1 MNGLRNVRILDGED
15 ANGCTYV
22 LTYNK
27 YFSCRQPKLI
37 KMGGALLL
45 NFYNDV
51 IILTY
56 LVTFCIIVQCTLSL
70 FWQRHGQCPG
80 RAGRPS
86 WQRGLKE
93 LSTLT

>member
-15 ANGCTYV
+15 AIGCTYV

-56 LVTFCIIVQCTLSL
+56 LVTFCIIAQCTLSSGSVMDNVQGGPGGL
-70 FWQRHGQCPG
+70 PG
-80 RAGRPS
+80 R
-86 WQRGLKE
+86 E
-93 LSTLT
+93 D